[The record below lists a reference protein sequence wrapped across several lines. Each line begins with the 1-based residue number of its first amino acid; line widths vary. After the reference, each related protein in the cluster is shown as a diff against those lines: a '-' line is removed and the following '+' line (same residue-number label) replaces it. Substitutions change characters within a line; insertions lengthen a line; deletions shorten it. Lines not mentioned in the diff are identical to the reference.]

1 MHAAVTPV
9 LEDTDVH
16 VPDAYCPV
24 NKAEWMSY
32 RLKERPCLKQQ
43 GRQQKRMMADL

>member
-1 MHAAVTPV
+1 MHGAVTPV
-9 LEDTDVH
+9 LEDTDMQ
-16 VPDAYCPV
+16 VPDAYWPV
-24 NKAEWMSY
+24 SIAEWMSY